1 MRRIFHVFC
10 SLVILCCFSACD
22 PSPFSFDYEE
32 LVQTVESVELIRYD
46 NPEAKEYLNIK
57 KSELCPFDFEKMEIL
72 QTLPEAAEEDFLYS
86 FVIGTSA
93 AVGGRVMDSP
103 SGLCIRLVYENGSF
117 EVFSA
122 DREGDSKGYPY
133 AGSFFENGKVNRF
146 IGNILGVSA
155 LIDEYFPEFRER

>member
-57 KSELCPFDFEKMEIL
+57 KE
-72 QTLPEAAEEDFLYS
+72 
-86 FVIGTSA
+86 
-93 AVGGRVMDSP
+93 
-103 SGLCIRLVYENGSF
+103 
-117 EVFSA
+117 
-122 DREGDSKGYPY
+122 
-133 AGSFFENGKVNRF
+133 
-146 IGNILGVSA
+146 
-155 LIDEYFPEFRER
+155 